1 MLGPGQLRAP
11 ARYRPG
17 RPWPHEPA
25 WFVPHPAARPNV
37 PHEHPASPD
46 RGAHRARSGVPAVSG
61 ELVVTPKLAYG
72 SIGKSGAHGFTA
84 RQLSRIDEAI
94 TLSSR
99 ESGLTFS
106 VYVGELAGPDRRD
119 RGQAVRRAGRH
130 RCARPGADRRSRRRS
145 ACCRSSPAPSRPRGC
160 PNKSCALAALSM
172 RASFS
177 AGDLTGGI
185 VTGLRMLSD
194 AAGRI

>member
-1 MLGPGQLRAP
+1 
-11 ARYRPG
+11 
-17 RPWPHEPA
+17 
-25 WFVPHPAARPNV
+25 
-37 PHEHPASPD
+37 
-46 RGAHRARSGVPAVSG
+46 VSG
-61 ELVVTPKLAYG
+61 ELVVTPQLAYG
-72 SIGKSGAHGFTA
+72 SVGRKSAHGFTP
-84 RQLSRIDEAI
+84 RQLSRIDEAL

-106 VYVGELAGPDRRD
+106 VYIGPLAEPTRDTADKLFAELAATTSAPVLIAISP
-119 RGQAVRRAGRH
+119 GQRVLQIVTGTGSA
-130 RCARPGADRRSRRRS
+130 ARL
-145 ACCRSSPAPSRPRGC
+145 

-185 VTGLRMLSD
+185 VSALRMLSD

>member
-1 MLGPGQLRAP
+1 M
-11 ARYRPG
+11 
-17 RPWPHEPA
+17 
-25 WFVPHPAARPNV
+25 
-37 PHEHPASPD
+37 
-46 RGAHRARSGVPAVSG
+46 SG
-61 ELVVTPKLAYG
+61 ELVVTPQLAYG
-72 SIGKSGAHGFTA
+72 SSSKSGAHGFTA
-84 RQLSRIDEAI
+84 RQLARIDEAI

-106 VYVGELAGPDRRD
+106 VYVGELAAPANETADKLFAELAATGVTAPLLVAVSP
-119 RGQAVRRAGRH
+119 GQRILHIVTGTA
-130 RCARPGADRRSRRRS
+130 S
-145 ACCRSSPAPSRPRGC
+145 AERV